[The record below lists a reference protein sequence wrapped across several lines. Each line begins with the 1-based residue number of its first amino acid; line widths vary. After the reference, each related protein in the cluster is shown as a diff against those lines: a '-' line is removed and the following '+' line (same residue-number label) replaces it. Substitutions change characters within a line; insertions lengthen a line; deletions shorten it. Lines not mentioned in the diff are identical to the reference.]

1 MNDILDKNVTANL
14 LAKWGP
20 VLDAGAPIVS
30 ESVRISTAMVLE
42 NTERDFKMKGQMGRV
57 NEAEAGM
64 IDQGSGGITGGS
76 SPVNPSANGVLG
88 VSDFHWPSIVIP
100 MVRRIFPALIS
111 NEIVGV
117 QPMSGPVGFAF
128 AFRARYGANGSLGA
142 GDLDLGTGATT
153 NPPSSTGTEI
163 GYNMVDTRYTG
174 TSATDTSGYDQS
186 DYWTAYTG
194 ASPRF
199 TDGEGVH
206 TGLGEYAT
214 GNNTYPMA
222 RFELLKAA
230 VEAKTRKLGANWS
243 PELAEDMQAMHG
255 IDVESEM
262 INMIT
267 YEIAAEID
275 RQLLNEQVKAAIT
288 GDKTSTWTPVSA
300 DGRNQIE
307 RIGTLLTHLNIK
319 SNQIAESTRR
329 GAANYCIASTRV
341 TSLLQRLNAE
351 AFTPSNKGSIPSLPN
366 SGVGA
371 LIKVG
376 MINAGAQLMIRDTF
390 AQGDYALLGY
400 KGDHRG
406 DAGVIYCPYIPVQM
420 MKDVNYTNFTP
431 VLGAR
436 TRYGVLNSVWGS
448 SNYFQFVSCAGMT
461 SVGLANEYGTFGGR
475 VFTA

>member
-1 MNDILDKNVTANL
+1 MNDILDKNVTAKL
-14 LAKWGP
+14 LAKWAP
-20 VLDAGAPIVS
+20 VLEAGAPITS
-30 ESVRISTAMVLE
+30 EAVRISTAMVLE
-42 NTERDFKMKGQMGRV
+42 NTEKDFRMKGQI

-64 IDQGSGGITGGS
+64 IDTGSGGIAGS
-76 SPVNPSANGVLG
+76 ASPVNPGANGVLG

-142 GDLDLGTGATT
+142 GDLDLATGAET
-153 NPPSSTGTEI
+153 NPPNSTGTEI
-163 GYNMVDTRYTG
+163 GYNMVDARFTG
-174 TSATDTSGYDQS
+174 TSATALTGDAATMWAS
-186 DYWTAYTG
+186 YTG
-194 ASPRF
+194 ANPRF
-199 TDGEGVH
+199 VDGEGAH

-288 GDKTSTWTPVSA
+288 GQKTSTWTPVSA

-319 SNQIAESTRR
+319 SNQIAETTRR
-329 GAANYCIASTRV
+329 GAANYCVASTRV

-351 AFTPSNKGSIPSLPN
+351 AFTPSNKGSIPALPN

-376 MINAGAQLMIRDTF
+376 MINAGSQLMIRDTF

-400 KGDHRG
+400 KGEHRG

-420 MKDVNYTNFTP
+420 MKQVNYTNFTP

-448 SNYFQFVSCAGMT
+448 SNYFQFVSCADMT